1 MKHLTLILILIAAS
15 QSIVWAQADANNLN
29 VFVDIA
35 HGQRF
40 WNDPADMV
48 KGAGEDAARAQ
59 YLTNQLKATASSLD
73 ASTDY
78 LKSEISAGVLANC
91 DLLFIHSPSAQ
102 YSDNEVAAIEQYVQQ
117 GGSLF
122 LVLDVDY
129 WSTLEQTNVNDII
142 KPFDIQ
148 FGEDSSDT
156 LSGGYATPSA
166 VVSEELEVIYH
177 GGRLL
182 EGGTPFCFNKQSDE
196 VFGTYKVTEG
206 GGRIIVM
213 GDGMAS
219 LYMTEWKGVEY
230 PSQKFM
236 SEAVSWLL
244 HEHTLNK

>member
-1 MKHLTLILILIAAS
+1 MKHLTLILTLIIAS
-15 QSIVWAQADANNLN
+15 PTIVWSQADVNNLN

-40 WNDPADMV
+40 WNDPANMV
-48 KGAGEDAARAQ
+48 KSAGEDAARAQ
-59 YLTNQLKATASSLD
+59 YLTNQLKATASSLS
-73 ASTDY
+73 ASVNY
-78 LKSEISAGVLANC
+78 VKSEITPEVLANSN
-91 DLLFIHSPSAQ
+91 LLFIHSPSAQ
-102 YSDNEVAAIEQYVQQ
+102 YSDNEVATIEQYVQQ

-156 LSGGYATPSA
+156 LSGGYATPSV
-166 VVSEELEVIYH
+166 VVSEKMDVIYH

-182 EGGTPFCFNKQSDE
+182 NGGTPFCFNQQSDE
-196 VFGTYKVTEG
+196 AFGTYKVTESG
-206 GGRIIVM
+206 GKIIVM

-219 LYMTEWKGVEY
+219 LYMTEWKGVNY
-230 PSQKFM
+230 PSQQFM
-236 SEAVSWLL
+236 SEVIRWLL
-244 HEHTLNK
+244 Q

>member
-1 MKHLTLILILIAAS
+1 MKHLALILTLIITIPCV
-15 QSIVWAQADANNLN
+15 VWAQADANKLSIY
-29 VFVDIA
+29 VDIA

-40 WNDPADMV
+40 WNNPANMV
-48 KGAGEDAARAQ
+48 KGAEEDAARAQ
-59 YLTNQLKATASSLD
+59 YLTNQLSETASSLD

-78 LKSEISAGVLANC
+78 LKSEISADVLANC

-102 YSDNEVAAIEQYVQQ
+102 YSDDEVAAIEQYVQQ

-142 KPFDIQ
+142 EPFDIQ
-148 FGEDSSDT
+148 FSEDSSDT
-156 LSGGYATPSA
+156 LSGGYATPSV
-166 VVSEELEVIYH
+166 VVSEKIDVIYH

-196 VFGTYKVTEG
+196 VFGTYQVTESG
-206 GGRIIVM
+206 GKIIVM

-219 LYMTEWKGVEY
+219 LYMTEWRGVNY
-230 PSQKFM
+230 PSQEFM
-236 SEAVSWLL
+236 SEVIGWLL
-244 HEHTLNK
+244 Q